1 MAAAQKVNSDPKA
14 DQTKVNDANTALE
27 KAIKDLKEQEKPD
40 PEPTPE
46 LKAPVD
52 VKVSEITETS
62 AKASWKN
69 AAD

>member
-1 MAAAQKVNSDPKA
+1 MNETDKYTEESLKALEEALAAAQKVNSDPKA

-46 LKAPVD
+46 
-52 VKVSEITETS
+52 
-62 AKASWKN
+62 
-69 AAD
+69 